1 MSFNP
6 NSHALQYHSSILA
19 SQPISLPDN
28 MLSQHECIKLT
39 VVSPSQSTPVDTAGK
54 MTTRKMILDSFEPL
68 MPISK
73 YIPPRSTASPTVSTT
88 RVRWDKL
95 TEWTSLMSEAWAYVS
110 NLSQDEL
117 YARVASA
124 TYRENSNEE
133 LEETVEPTDEATL
146 RPWIKALFLFP
157 HNVAVRPIAAVNA
170 HAKIFEASAA
180 RFPHAGRCDYL
191 FVYNGRRCGV
201 VELKTY
207 WKVTSEHID
216 EVINGKVFSLLF

>member
-1 MSFNP
+1 
-6 NSHALQYHSSILA
+6 
-19 SQPISLPDN
+19 
-28 MLSQHECIKLT
+28 
-39 VVSPSQSTPVDTAGK
+39 
-54 MTTRKMILDSFEPL
+54 MILDSFEEP
-68 MPISK
+68 MPVSK

-88 RVRWDKL
+88 RVRWDRL

-110 NLSQDEL
+110 NLSQEEL
-117 YARVASA
+117 SARVASA
-124 TYRENSNEE
+124 SYREGSNEE

-146 RPWIKALFLFP
+146 RPWIKAMFLFP

-180 RFPHAGRCDYL
+180 RFPHAGKCDYL
-191 FVYNGRRCGV
+191 FVHNGRRCGV

-216 EVINGKVFSLLF
+216 EVINGKVCSLLF